1 MSVLDIKQICDLERD
16 CFVLSRNIE
25 HYCIAFRLHW
35 CHEAISVLEEMLNEV
50 YGNDD
55 KMEYHIHDIL
65 ACAYLQICVVQ
76 YEEKV
81 SKSCQVDGKSISDLV
96 QEVSVIGSVDVPAN
110 EEDSVSLNR
119 DHDISHDFLKYKE
132 H

>member
-1 MSVLDIKQICDLERD
+1 M
-16 CFVLSRNIE
+16 
-25 HYCIAFRLHW
+25 HW

-65 ACAYLQICVVQ
+65 AYAYLQVCVVQ

-81 SKSCQVDGKSISDLV
+81 SKCCQVVGKSISDLV
-96 QEVSVIGSVDVPAN
+96 QEVSDIGSVDIPSDQ
-110 EEDSVSLNR
+110 EDSVSRNR
-119 DHDISHDFLKYKE
+119 DHDISLDFQRALVLK
-132 H
+132 

>member
-1 MSVLDIKQICDLERD
+1 M
-16 CFVLSRNIE
+16 
-25 HYCIAFRLHW
+25 YTFRLHW

-65 ACAYLQICVVQ
+65 AYAYLQVCVVQ

-81 SKSCQVDGKSISDLV
+81 SKCWQVIGKSISDLV
-96 QEVSVIGSVDVPAN
+96 QEVSVIGSVDVPADQ
-110 EEDSVSLNR
+110 EDSVSRIRN
-119 DHDISHDFLKYKE
+119 HISHDFPKCKE
-132 H
+132 N